1 MAADPQQHAVS
12 PAPPEEVIPD
22 GLAGS
27 WWVAHTRSRNEK
39 ALAQDLSRLDVPH
52 YLPLRRKVTRSPR
65 SGRLSH
71 STVPVF
77 TGYLF
82 FNATESQRYRVL
94 ATNRVAKTLY
104 VHSQESLVLQL
115 RYVYQ
120 VLCTGTE
127 FEHLYG
133 IQVGQ
138 WVRVVCGP
146 LTGVEGCVVQK
157 LAQTRLAINVN
168 TLGQSVVVEVDG
180 NWLETID
187 PPEPAAPRRCWE
199 VV

>member
-1 MAADPQQHAVS
+1 MVEHADGQFNGEFLPHDA
-12 PAPPEEVIPD
+12 IPD
-22 GLAGS
+22 ELAGQ

-39 ALAQDLSRLDVPH
+39 ALAADLARMDIPH
-52 YLPLRRKVTRSPR
+52 YLPLRRKVTRSR
-65 SGRLSH
+65 KSGRVSE

-82 FNATESQRYRVL
+82 FNATESQRYRAL
-94 ATNRVAKTLY
+94 ATNRVAQTLF
-104 VHSQESLVLQL
+104 VHEQEVLIAQL
-115 RYVYQ
+115 RYIHQ
-120 VLCTGTE
+120 VLATGME

-138 WVRVVCGP
+138 WVRVMCGP
-146 LTGVEGCVVQK
+146 LTGVEGCVVKK
-157 LAQTRLAINVN
+157 LTKTRLAINVH

-187 PPEPAAPRRCWE
+187 EPEPIVVGRSWE
-199 VV
+199 II

>member
-1 MAADPQQHAVS
+1 MAARVEPEPVADTAPDP
-12 PAPPEEVIPD
+12 VIPD
-22 GLAGS
+22 GLAGL

-39 ALAQDLSRLDVPH
+39 ALAADLKRMAIPH
-52 YLPLRRKVTRSPR
+52 YLPLRRKVTRARR
-65 SGRLSH
+65 SGRLSQ

-94 ATNRVAKTLY
+94 GTNRVAKTLF
-104 VHSQESLVLQL
+104 VHEQEALVSQL
-115 RYVYQ
+115 RYIHQ
-120 VLCTGTE
+120 VLATGME

-138 WVRVVCGP
+138 WVRVACGP
-146 LTGVEGCVVQK
+146 LRGIEGCVACK
-157 LAQTRLAINVN
+157 LGKARLSINVH
-168 TLGQSVVVEVDG
+168 TLGQSVMVEVDG

-187 PPEPAAPRRCWE
+187 APEPISAGRSWR
-199 VV
+199 VL